1 MLDDYILLYFFLE
14 GDCYLPRKARSTVVT
29 NFPHIIV
36 QGINK
41 NYIFK
46 EKYFK
51 ELYLNLI
58 KKYLED
64 TDIEILAYCVMDN
77 HAHIMLYLEKLDE
90 LGPFMQKVNTSFAVK
105 YNKIKNR
112 VGFVFRNRFY
122 LQPINS
128 ERQIYNCLVYI
139 HRNPIKANIV
149 SKYEEYEFS
158 SYKEFFDSKN
168 LLTDKG
174 IKLIFGSNT
183 NFLKTFEQIHKDQIV
198 EDVKDVQEYR
208 DSNEVIK
215 DYLKKYGKSIDEI
228 KKDNILLKE
237 LIVRLKEESGLSLR
251 KMDNLFNIRRNK
263 LSKIL
268 NVSEK

>member
-1 MLDDYILLYFFLE
+1 M
-14 GDCYLPRKARSTVVT
+14 PRKARSIVVT
-29 NFPHIIV
+29 NFSHVIV

-41 NYIFK
+41 NFVFK
-46 EKYFK
+46 DNYFK
-51 ELYLNLI
+51 ELYLSLI
-58 KKYLED
+58 KKYLEE
-64 TDIEILAYCVMDN
+64 TDIEILSYCVMDN
-77 HAHIMLYLEKLDE
+77 HIHIMLYLENVDE
-90 LGPFMQKVNTSFAVK
+90 LSPFMQKVNTCFAVK

-158 SYKEFFDSKN
+158 SYNEFFGKKN

-174 IKLIFGSNT
+174 IKLIFGSTT
-183 NFLKTFEQIHKDQIV
+183 NFLKTFEKIHKDRII
-198 EDVKDVQEYR
+198 EDIKEVQEYI
-208 DSNEVIK
+208 DSNSVIK
-215 DYLKKYGKSIDEI
+215 DYIEKCGKSIDEI

-237 LIVRLKEESGLSLR
+237 LIIRLKEEGGLSLR
-251 KMDNLFNIRRNK
+251 KMDSIFDISRKK

-268 NVSEK
+268 NLLEK

>member
-1 MLDDYILLYFFLE
+1 M
-14 GDCYLPRKARSTVVT
+14 PRKARSIVVT
-29 NFPHIIV
+29 NFSHVIV

-41 NYIFK
+41 NFVFK
-46 EKYFK
+46 DNYFK
-51 ELYLNLI
+51 ELYLSLI
-58 KKYLED
+58 KKYLEE
-64 TDIEILAYCVMDN
+64 TDIEILSYCVMDN
-77 HAHIMLYLEKLDE
+77 HIHIMLYLENVDE
-90 LGPFMQKVNTSFAVK
+90 LSPFMQKVNTCFAVK

-158 SYKEFFDSKN
+158 SYNEFFGKKN

-174 IKLIFGSNT
+174 IKLIFGSTT
-183 NFLKTFEQIHKDQIV
+183 NFLKTFEKIHKDRII
-198 EDVKDVQEYR
+198 EDIKEVQEYI
-208 DSNEVIK
+208 DSNSVIK
-215 DYLKKYGKSIDEI
+215 DYIEKCGKSIDEI

-237 LIVRLKEESGLSLR
+237 LIIRLKEESGLSLR
-251 KMDNLFNIRRNK
+251 KMDSIFDISRKK

-268 NVSEK
+268 NLLEK